1 MACTS
6 CGAGGPGFFSEH
18 FTDAEAVKAA
28 QVPKSNPFPIGGN
41 MPQKVP
47 SACPAKN
54 LMNNCIYTTQGMFVC
69 NVENKEEGRG
79 VAQNDDMMRETMRDQ
94 RMFYEAAPW
103 DMS

>member
-1 MACTS
+1 MSCSS
-6 CGAGGPGFFSEH
+6 CGIGGPGFAEH
-18 FTDAEAVKAA
+18 FTDAESQQTSP
-28 QVPKSNPFPIGGN
+28 QVSNPFQIGGN

-79 VAQNDDMMRETMRDQ
+79 VAQNDDMMRETMRQQ
-94 RMFYEAAPW
+94 RMFYNTAPW
-103 DMS
+103 E